1 MDSQTETIARDDAR
15 HRYILR
21 TEDGTEAG
29 HIEFHETGGV
39 IDMPHT
45 IVDEAYNGRGYGS
58 KLVRF
63 ALDDARGRG
72 LRVKPTCPFVDAWI
86 TKHPE
91 YEDLRA

>member
-1 MDSQTETIARDDAR
+1 MDSHTETIARDDAR

-29 HIEFHETGGV
+29 YIEFHEDGRV

-45 IVDEAYNGRGYGS
+45 IVDPKFEGRGYGT

-72 LRVKPTCPFVDAWI
+72 LKVKPTCPFIARYID
-86 TKHPE
+86 KHEE
-91 YEDLRA
+91 YQDLLA